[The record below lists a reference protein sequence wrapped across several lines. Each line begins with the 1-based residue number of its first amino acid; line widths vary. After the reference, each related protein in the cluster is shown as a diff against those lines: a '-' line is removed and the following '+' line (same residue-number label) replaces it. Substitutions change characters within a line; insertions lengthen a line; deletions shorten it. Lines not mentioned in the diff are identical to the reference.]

1 MMRSM
6 YSAVSGLKA
15 HQTRMDV
22 IGNNIANVN
31 TVAYKSQSMTFSEV
45 FYQTTQIAS
54 GPNAET
60 GKGGTNAMQIG
71 LGSSVGSISTAISSE
86 GGSERT
92 DNAFD
97 LKIGGSSFFIVNSAG
112 NTFFTRA
119 GNFKVDE
126 SGALVTPGGANV
138 MGWQVDESGN
148 AKRDLVSKLYVNSPD
163 VAYTSPER
171 TSSVTV
177 TGNLNAGSKDT
188 STTTI
193 NFYDSLGNSY
203 QATVNLV
210 YAGVQGDNTQYTIE
224 PVSVSKN
231 GKPTDL
237 TFTASA
243 PLSFNTLTGLADASN
258 SDIKLTFSN
267 NGTASDAIEGVDL
280 RVIGES
286 ETSPVLTMDASG
298 ITMFSEKTNLNSELG
313 INGLG
318 KGKAVGKM
326 TSVGV
331 DSSGYIVASYSNGVT
346 KNIGQIAV
354 ASFSNPEGLQKEGD
368 NLYSATLNSGTFD
381 GIGQDVTEGDG
392 SISSGVFEMSNVDLS
407 SEFTNLITTQRGYQ
421 ANSRI
426 ITVSDTLLEELI
438 NLKR

>member
-1 MMRSM
+1 M
-6 YSAVSGLKA
+6 
-15 HQTRMDV
+15 
-22 IGNNIANVN
+22 
-31 TVAYKSQSMTFSEV
+31 
-45 FYQTTQIAS
+45 
-54 GPNAET
+54 
-60 GKGGTNAMQIG
+60 
-71 LGSSVGSISTAISSE
+71 
-86 GGSERT
+86 
-92 DNAFD
+92 
-97 LKIGGSSFFIVNSAG
+97 
-112 NTFFTRA
+112 
-119 GNFKVDE
+119 
-126 SGALVTPGGANV
+126 
-138 MGWQVDESGN
+138 
-148 AKRDLVSKLYVNSPD
+148 
-163 VAYTSPER
+163 
-171 TSSVTV
+171 
-177 TGNLNAGSKDT
+177 
-188 STTTI
+188 
-193 NFYDSLGNSY
+193 
-203 QATVNLV
+203 

-354 ASFSNPEGLQKEGD
+354 ASFSNLKVFRKKAIIFIQQHLILELLMELVRMLQKVMEVFHQEYLRCLMWISLQ
-368 NLYSATLNSGTFD
+368 NLQ
-381 GIGQDVTEGDG
+381 I
-392 SISSGVFEMSNVDLS
+392 
-407 SEFTNLITTQRGYQ
+407 
-421 ANSRI
+421 
-426 ITVSDTLLEELI
+426 
-438 NLKR
+438 